1 MSFKSLKTF
10 ETIETF
16 EIIIL
21 VLHFIDEET
30 EIERIS
36 VVCLQ
41 LFTQLANKIRL
52 NLGVFPLS
60 GYIFSICFVSEFI
73 FVEYRWGKVISEV
86 YNLIFL

>member
-1 MSFKSLKTF
+1 M
-10 ETIETF
+10 IETF

-21 VLHFIDEET
+21 VLHFIGEET

-41 LFTQLANKIRL
+41 LFPQAISKTQNQKKTKHLGS

-60 GYIFSICFVSEFI
+60 GYIFSICFVLGFI
-73 FVEYRWGKVISEV
+73 FVEYRWRNVIS
-86 YNLIFL
+86 